1 MGMLKTGT
9 PFSAWKIGF
18 GLTVVLACR
27 QSAVQPPAA
36 DDSQRAQPAC
46 AAESNALGHSEPQQA
61 YQRYA
66 EALNA
71 MRWCDAI
78 ATFSPA
84 GRSDMVVSTFK
95 GLLLMAGTDNPNRA
109 KYAEQLQAFCARHG
123 LDYASRDKLITL
135 TVSLM
140 NKVDIEAELA
150 PLRKI
155 EGTTPE
161 ALYAEL
167 MTQLAAVDTASMVKF
182 EPAMNDLE
190 MSGDTATGTA
200 VGKDGRHIKV
210 HFVKTP
216 AGWYLSER

>member
-1 MGMLKTGT
+1 MGVLKTSA

-27 QSAVQPPAA
+27 QSAVRPPAA
-36 DDSQRAQPAC
+36 DDSQRAKPAC
-46 AAESNALGHSEPQQA
+46 AVGSNALGHSEPQQA
-61 YQRYA
+61 YQRYV

-71 MRWCDAI
+71 AHWCDAI
-78 ATFSPA
+78 AMFSPA

-109 KYAEQLQAFCARHG
+109 KYAQQLQAFCAEHG
-123 LDYASRDKLITL
+123 LDYASGDTLVTL
-135 TVSLM
+135 TVSLL
-140 NKVDIEAELA
+140 NKVDIDTELA
-150 PLRKI
+150 PLRRI

-161 ALYAEL
+161 VLYAEL
-167 MTQLAAVDTASMVKF
+167 MTQLAAVDAASMVKF
-182 EPAMNDLE
+182 EPALNDLDV
-190 MSGDTATGTA
+190 SGDTATGIAT
-200 VGKDGRHIKV
+200 GKDGRRIKV